1 MSDLESTGQVA
12 PAVTSEAQTPASA
25 PAPQGNTA
33 ETPAEGTAPAAQ
45 EDETPVAPKT
55 YSEEEVQERI
65 ERATAKAAAKAERR
79 AFREASQI
87 MQRQQQPVQ
96 QPVDD
101 KPKREQFTSEDEYF
115 DKLTDWKLDQRDKSA
130 NQQRQQ
136 AQATATLTKT
146 ENLYKEAEK
155 LPGFDRDAFEELPLT
170 PAIAEALIDSE
181 APAKLMEYMTLNPGE
196 VERISALKPAR
207 QAAEIGKWEAKI
219 ASAPPVRTS
228 KTPAPI
234 NPVGG
239 GTGATGTTLQNARS
253 MEEHMAIM
261 RKNGSRWVR

>member
-12 PAVTSEAQTPASA
+12 PAVASEAQTPAPA
-25 PAPQGNTA
+25 PAPQGTTA
-33 ETPAEGTAPAAQ
+33 ETPVDGTAPTTT

-101 KPKREQFTSEDEYF
+101 KPKRDQFASEDEF
-115 DKLTDWKLDQRDKSA
+115 VDKLTDWKLDQRDKSA
-130 NQQRQQ
+130 NQQRQEV
-136 AQATATLTKT
+136 QATARNAKT
-146 ENLYKEAEK
+146 DNLYREAEK
-155 LPGFDRDAFEELPLT
+155 LPGFDRDAFDELPLT
-170 PAIAEALIDSE
+170 PVIAQALIDSDV
-181 APAKLMEYMTLNPGE
+181 PAKLMAYMTSNPEE
-196 VERISALKPAR
+196 VERIVALSPAR
-207 QAAEIGKWEAKI
+207 QAAEIGKLEAKI
-219 ASAPPVRTS
+219 ASAPPVRTT

-239 GTGATGTTLQNARS
+239 GNGATGTTVQNAKT
-253 MEEHMAIM
+253 MDEFMAVM

>member
-1 MSDLESTGQVA
+1 MSDLASTGQDA
-12 PAVTSEAQTPASA
+12 PAVTSEATPPATA
-25 PAPQGNTA
+25 PAAQAGTA
-33 ETPAEGTAPAAQ
+33 ETPAEGTAPAAEEQ
-45 EDETPVAPKT
+45 EPVAPKT

-101 KPKREQFTSEDEYF
+101 KPRRDQFASEDEF
-115 DKLTDWKLDQRDKSA
+115 VDKLTDWKLDQRDKSA

-136 AQATATLTKT
+136 AQATATNAKT

-155 LPGFDRDAFEELPLT
+155 IPGFDRDAFEELPLT
-170 PAIAEALIDSE
+170 PVIAQALIESD
-181 APAKLMEYMTLNPGE
+181 APAKLMAFMASNPEE
-196 VERISALKPAR
+196 VDRISTLSPAR
-207 QAAEIGKWEAKI
+207 QAAEIGKLEAKL
-219 ASAPPVRTS
+219 ATAPPVKTT

-239 GTGATGTTLQNARS
+239 GTGATGTTVHNAKT
-253 MEEHMAIM
+253 MEDFMAIM
-261 RKNGSRWVR
+261 KKNGSRWVR